1 MSELRDDDSNVMLF
15 TNLAD
20 ETRMAVINAYRDD
33 PTDFAAQMKPLLTLI
48 KAVADEV
55 SRRWR
60 R

>member
-1 MSELRDDDSNVMLF
+1 MLF